1 MNILFM
7 YIKFLLLMEVVKC
20 LLMSSLLQGLIT
32 SVKSFQ
38 YRRRTEYEL
47 YVYIDDGSYIS
58 MALVDH
64 SVSTSVSIIN
74 YREKISLQ
82 PCCKLMCLQPLSF
95 QTRVHFLGSYIS
107 MALVDHSVSTSVSI
121 INYREKISLQPCCK
135 TMCLQPLT
143 VFKVG
148 STFFITEESGPDF
161 ENYEELQ
168 AC

>member
-82 PCCKLMCLQPLSF
+82 PCCK
-95 QTRVHFLGSYIS
+95 TI
-107 MALVDHSVSTSVSI
+107 
-121 INYREKISLQPCCK
+121 
-135 TMCLQPLT
+135 CLQPLT